1 MDPLK
6 MKISIQLI
14 VLDLF
19 TNLGALQ
26 RTDLCKNETG
36 FQTSFDCHLYD
47 KDSGAK
53 IDFGYLFKYETT
65 IKSLFK
71 QLQYKTLKKSC

>member
-1 MDPLK
+1 

-14 VLDLF
+14 LLDLL

-53 IDFGYLFKYETT
+53 IDFGL
-65 IKSLFK
+65 SL
-71 QLQYKTLKKSC
+71 

>member
-14 VLDLF
+14 LLDLL

-36 FQTSFDCHLYD
+36 FQTSFDVIFMT
-47 KDSGAK
+47 K
-53 IDFGYLFKYETT
+53 IQVQK
-65 IKSLFK
+65 
-71 QLQYKTLKKSC
+71 